1 MLKSGSVLLSMLLA
15 AAAAFAQS
23 PAPHPSPVKIDIDLV
38 VLNAAVTDRDG
49 RPVTGLDKNQFH
61 VWEDKVQQDIQY
73 FSTEQIP
80 ASVGVVFDISG
91 SMADKL
97 PVAREAV
104 AKFLSSGSPE
114 DEYTLVK
121 FANRPEIAQ
130 DFTSDTREVED
141 HIALIA
147 GKGSTA
153 LYDAVYLGMEEL
165 RHAHNPRKALLLITD
180 GEDNHSRYT
189 FQDVKRLA
197 MESDI
202 QLFAIGMGGLTIPT
216 MTKGHNPGNVILQE
230 LVDLTGGQA
239 FFTTDVEKLDDIC
252 DRISESLKTE
262 YVIGYQSTNTAKD
275 GKWRKLHVK
284 VEPASHASVH
294 ARSGYYARMQ

>member
-1 MLKSGSVLLSMLLA
+1 MLKSGSILLSMLLA
-15 AAAAFAQS
+15 AVATFAQ
-23 PAPHPSPVKIDIDLV
+23 APGSHQSPVKIDVDLV
-38 VLNAAVTDRDG
+38 VVNAAVTDRDG
-49 RPVTGLDKNQFH
+49 RAVTGLDKKQFH
-61 VWEDKVQQDIQY
+61 IWEDKVQQDIEY

-104 AKFLSSGSPE
+104 AKFLSAGTPE
-114 DEYTLVK
+114 DEYTLVR
-121 FANRPEIAQ
+121 FANRPEVAQ
-130 DFTSDTREVED
+130 KFTSDTREVED

-153 LYDAVYLGMEEL
+153 LYDAVYLGIEQL

-202 QLFAIGMGGLTIPT
+202 QLFAIGMGGFTIPT
-216 MTKGHNPGNVILQE
+216 MTKGHKPGNVVLQE

-239 FFTTDVEKLDDIC
+239 FFTTDVQKLDDIC
-252 DRISESLKTE
+252 DRISESLKAE
-262 YVIGYQSTNTAKD
+262 YVIGYASTNTAKD
-275 GKWRKLHVK
+275 GKWRRLNVK
-284 VEPASHASVH
+284 VEPASRASVH